1 MSEPLTSDRAVTV
14 MVYTRYEYRK
24 VHARVHLLGETHL
37 AAGGRV
43 ELVLFSQRSK
53 EDRERRVI
61 RGDRARGGLLR
72 HQRDPLGLL

>member
-1 MSEPLTSDRAVTV
+1 MSETLTSDRAVTV

-37 AAGGRV
+37 AVGGRV

-53 EDRERRVI
+53 EDRERRVV
-61 RGDRARGGLLR
+61 RGIGREEVCFDTSGIPSGLL
-72 HQRDPLGLL
+72 